1 MNKVTKIRFIMEGP
15 QIKVYSSRKHPND
28 MKYGK
33 RPRRRPGYCFCG
45 NPYCSEGVVEK
56 IPTSGKTGSRKKTK
70 GLGLKEQKE
79 KEFYDSIE
87 INHEIISRDEED

>member
-1 MNKVTKIRFIMEGP
+1 MEEEP
-15 QIKVYSSRKHPND
+15 IQKVYLKQKHPND

-33 RPRRRPGYCFCG
+33 RPRRRPGYCLCG
-45 NPYCSEGVVEK
+45 NPFCYEVSVDK

-87 INHEIISRDEED
+87 IKDAIVCRNEEED